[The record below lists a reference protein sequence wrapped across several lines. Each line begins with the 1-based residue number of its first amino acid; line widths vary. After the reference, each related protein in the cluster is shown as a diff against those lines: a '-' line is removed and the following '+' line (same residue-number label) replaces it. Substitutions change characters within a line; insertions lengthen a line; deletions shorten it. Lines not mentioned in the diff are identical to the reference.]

1 MGLIKIRNICFV
13 KNPVKRDEKYKLQSG
28 RKHLQIM
35 SDKGLVSRI
44 HKELLKQHWDPQPLS
59 GDVTRVNLIDNRAR
73 VSKDWEMDPRE
84 LNEDAWGTLPRH
96 TRM

>member
-13 KNPVKRDEKYKLQSG
+13 KNPVKRNEKYKLQSG

-59 GDVTRVNLIDNRAR
+59 GDVTRVSLID
-73 VSKDWEMDPRE
+73 KE
-84 LNEDAWGTLPRH
+84 LESAKIGRWTPES
-96 TRM
+96 